1 MRHDRQGGERQRI
14 PCHERQLAKEAGVA
28 LDQLINV
35 AVAEKLSAVSTAR
48 FFTERGARGDVGRA
62 MEILSRAGVGNPP
75 RRGDELPD
83 HR

>member
-14 PCHERQLAKEAGVA
+14 PCHERELAKEAGVA

-48 FFTERGARGDVGRA
+48 IVCLDIADRYEFMDKTLVSLLEAKV
-62 MEILSRAGVGNPP
+62 PP
-75 RRGDELPD
+75 HLR
-83 HR
+83 

>member
-48 FFTERGARGDVGRA
+48 ITCLDIADRYEFMDKTLVSLLEAKV
-62 MEILSRAGVGNPP
+62 PP
-75 RRGDELPD
+75 HLR
-83 HR
+83 

>member
-48 FFTERGARGDVGRA
+48 IICLDITDRYEFMDKTLVSLLEAKV
-62 MEILSRAGVGNPP
+62 PP
-75 RRGDELPD
+75 HLR
-83 HR
+83 